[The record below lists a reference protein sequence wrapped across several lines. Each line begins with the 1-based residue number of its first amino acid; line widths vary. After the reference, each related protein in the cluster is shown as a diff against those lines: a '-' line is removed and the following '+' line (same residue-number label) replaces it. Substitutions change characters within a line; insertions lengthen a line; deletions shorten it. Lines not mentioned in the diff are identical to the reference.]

1 MDTNTTTHRSQLMSE
16 VIIAKPSL
24 GMQGFDLKQH
34 LEVIEIE
41 LINNALLKTNGV
53 VASSARLLGIRR
65 TTLIEKMKKYQIVKN
80 KCLNESIVLEK

>member
-1 MDTNTTTHRSQLMSE
+1 MDINSLNRSHIMSE
-16 VIIAKPSL
+16 IIIARPSL

-41 LINNALLKTNGV
+41 LINDALVKSKGI
-53 VASSARLLGIRR
+53 VASAARLLGIRR

-80 KCLNESIVLEK
+80 KLINE